1 MQNELDA
8 KLIGEAIA
16 GLDEILDRHAF
27 GFVHLDRPALIER
40 LERIRETAL
49 ATKLVLEERRRL
61 WVGVDAESSRP
72 PASPEPAPRRSAG
85 PA

>member
-40 LERIRETAL
+40 LERIRESTSRIARTGTSEVRGAGIVTTRVREIEKVRSGQEQLTTA
-49 ATKLVLEERRRL
+49 
-61 WVGVDAESSRP
+61 
-72 PASPEPAPRRSAG
+72 
-85 PA
+85 